1 MAVPKNL
8 RVFTLFTDGVNQ
20 IGRVTGFTPP
30 KLTRKTEAY
39 RGGGMA
45 GAVNIDL
52 GLDDGALDASFTMG
66 GPTRELLAEV
76 ERMTS
81 GNVKHR
87 SAVDPLRLGLK
98 VCAIATLSHLLQHLS
113 HTEHFSTHF
122 GAVSAYR
129 ARYGVEQTT

>member
-20 IGRVTGFTPP
+20 IGRVTGFTAP

-66 GPTRELLAEV
+66 GPTRELFLKYGG
-76 ERMTS
+76 TID
-81 GNVKHR
+81 GTL
-87 SAVDPLRLGLK
+87 LRFVG
-98 VCAIATLSHLLQHLS
+98 
-113 HTEHFSTHF
+113 E
-122 GAVSAYR
+122 Y
-129 ARYGVEQTT
+129 YNDEEQ

>member
-45 GAVNIDL
+45 ANCSSSTAARLTVRCCALSVSTTTMKNRVTCTRLSFAV
-52 GLDDGALDASFTMG
+52 A
-66 GPTRELLAEV
+66 
-76 ERMTS
+76 
-81 GNVKHR
+81 
-87 SAVDPLRLGLK
+87 
-98 VCAIATLSHLLQHLS
+98 
-113 HTEHFSTHF
+113 
-122 GAVSAYR
+122 
-129 ARYGVEQTT
+129 

>member
-52 GLDDGALDASFTMG
+52 GL
-66 GPTRELLAEV
+66 
-76 ERMTS
+76 
-81 GNVKHR
+81 
-87 SAVDPLRLGLK
+87 
-98 VCAIATLSHLLQHLS
+98 
-113 HTEHFSTHF
+113 
-122 GAVSAYR
+122 
-129 ARYGVEQTT
+129 

>member
-66 GPTRELLAEV
+66 G
-76 ERMTS
+76 
-81 GNVKHR
+81 
-87 SAVDPLRLGLK
+87 
-98 VCAIATLSHLLQHLS
+98 
-113 HTEHFSTHF
+113 
-122 GAVSAYR
+122 
-129 ARYGVEQTT
+129 